1 MHDLTM
7 IIEGF
12 EVEYIDTQPEIYVHL
27 KLLEVFIDLT
37 SSSYQLIH
45 NLRLSSHLSRQSPGV
60 ALIKGQG
67 THVP

>member
-1 MHDLTM
+1 M
-7 IIEGF
+7 
-12 EVEYIDTQPEIYVHL
+12 EYIDTQPEIYVHL

-37 SSSYQLIH
+37 ASSYQLIH
-45 NLRLSSHLSRQSPGV
+45 NLRLLSHLNRQLPGV